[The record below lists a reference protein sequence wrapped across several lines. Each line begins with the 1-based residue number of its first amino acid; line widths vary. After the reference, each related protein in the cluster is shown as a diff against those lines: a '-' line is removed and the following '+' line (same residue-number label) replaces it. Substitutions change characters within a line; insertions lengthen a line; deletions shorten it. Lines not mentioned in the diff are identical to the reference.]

1 MRKTYKFFFLFL
13 FMVNQQIKE
22 YIDTYKESYSKETL
36 KVQLIKS
43 GYQENEIEEVFLEL
57 SSSDININENTPKNS
72 SRSTL
77 EKKRGTG
84 LIIWLVLMLL
94 VNMVSA
100 FSYLLANSTIA
111 VLYPNVPSMIFYLYG
126 FLSLVN
132 VVLVIMLF
140 LWKRIAFYIFCCN
153 SVIAFILNLWIGLG
167 IFTAIF
173 GFSGV
178 LILYLFMKSK
188 WEFFE

>member
-1 MRKTYKFFFLFL
+1 
-13 FMVNQQIKE
+13 MVNQQIKE